1 MAEPRP
7 SDRQLIRKRIRDGI
21 FRERGG
27 IISFRSEPLPG
38 AVAAAADG
46 DSEAAE
52 LERDVGALHDLHV
65 LHVGTETPRHR
76 MLGRL
81 IAPIRRLAE
90 GVLRPMLGHQS
101 AFNGTAARAIS
112 SIRNQAIRNERL
124 LHEHAKFLGEH
135 TGTLLDIERAART
148 LEREIGADSAR
159 QLGLDQFALANAF
172 RGTEDSVKERQQRY
186 VERFAGRR
194 KVVDLG
200 CGRGEFLELL
210 REAEI
215 GARGIDSDSRMVE
228 YCRLKRLSVEQRDA
242 LEYLSGLPDESE
254 QGFFAAQVIEHL
266 PAFDLVRLV
275 REARRALEPGGVL
288 LVESVNPE
296 SLMTFAEFYI
306 DPTHVRPYHP
316 QAVRWLFK
324 EEGFVDVEVE
334 LSVDPE
340 PGQPLP
346 PLAAAG
352 IEAPEFDRAV
362 AALNTLVYGSRAY
375 AVAGATPR
383 AQV

>member
-1 MAEPRP
+1 
-7 SDRQLIRKRIRDGI
+7 
-21 FRERGG
+21 
-27 IISFRSEPLPG
+27 
-38 AVAAAADG
+38 
-46 DSEAAE
+46 
-52 LERDVGALHDLHV
+52 
-65 LHVGTETPRHR
+65 
-76 MLGRL
+76 
-81 IAPIRRLAE
+81 
-90 GVLRPMLGHQS
+90 
-101 AFNGTAARAIS
+101 
-112 SIRNQAIRNERL
+112 
-124 LHEHAKFLGEH
+124 
-135 TGTLLDIERAART
+135 
-148 LEREIGADSAR
+148 
-159 QLGLDQFALANAF
+159 
-172 RGTEDSVKERQQRY
+172 
-186 VERFAGRR
+186 
-194 KVVDLG
+194 
-200 CGRGEFLELL
+200 
-210 REAEI
+210 
-215 GARGIDSDSRMVE
+215 
-228 YCRLKRLSVEQRDA
+228 
-242 LEYLSGLPDESE
+242 
-254 QGFFAAQVIEHL
+254 
-266 PAFDLVRLV
+266 
-275 REARRALEPGGVL
+275 L